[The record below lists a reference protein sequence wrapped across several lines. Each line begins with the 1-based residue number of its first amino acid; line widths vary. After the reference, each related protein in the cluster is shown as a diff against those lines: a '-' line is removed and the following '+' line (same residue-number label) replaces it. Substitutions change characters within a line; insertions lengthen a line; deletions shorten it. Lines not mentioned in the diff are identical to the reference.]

1 MRSSMSLRMSIK
13 PRHHSHLPECLCG
26 NSTALRGMVCLGLV
40 CVWLATTAGLL
51 AAQEEPSQ
59 VVIKREAVRLI
70 SPDQF
75 QIPLSLSAEKKVR
88 IQSRVEGVVQ
98 NVRVQPGGKV
108 SNQEE
113 LLKIESAAAAKKL
126 ELARASLKL
135 ATMRRDRVKSEVQE
149 GIKPASDLE
158 LAEAEVAVAQAQL
171 ELAQM
176 NLEQTSVRA
185 PFAGQVIR
193 LPISQGS
200 NVAVG
205 DTLVELRDSSRL
217 VTQLPV
223 DRTKTKVGDSITLKL
238 DQGTAN
244 GKVQVLLPLD
254 ETWQG
259 LRELIPTAAL
269 AEVVVDNGTSA
280 LEDGQTVFSTLVP
293 RQPILEVS
301 NTSLKNSE
309 DGDRVVQVL
318 REGMIRD
325 IQVSLLGPVGEGRS
339 YVSGPVQ
346 EKDELITETSFP
358 LRDGTMVRPISLE
371 PPESKPQRPGTP
383 GSTPQPDKPPVR
395 TPGF

>member
-1 MRSSMSLRMSIK
+1 MRSSMNLQKTIMPRPLTHWSGGLLGDSGSLR
-13 PRHHSHLPECLCG
+13 G
-26 NSTALRGMVCLGLV
+26 VVCLGMLG
-40 CVWLATTAGLL
+40 VWLMATAGML

-98 NVRVQPGGKV
+98 NVRVQAGGKV

-113 LLKIESAAAAKKL
+113 MLKIESASAARKL

-135 ATMRRDRVKSEVQE
+135 ATMKRDRVKAEVQE
-149 GIKPASDLE
+149 GIKPASELE
-158 LAEAEVAVAQAQL
+158 LAEAEVLVAQAQL
-171 ELAQM
+171 DLAQL
-176 NLEQTSVRA
+176 NLEQTSIRA

-193 LPISQGS
+193 LPVSQGS

-205 DTLVELRDSSRL
+205 DTLAELRDSSRL

-269 AEVVVDNGTSA
+269 AEVVVENGAGTFQ
-280 LEDGQTVFSTLVP
+280 DGQTVFSTLIP

-309 DGDRVVQVL
+309 EGNRVVQVL
-318 REGMIRD
+318 RDGMIRD
-325 IQVSLLGPVGEGRS
+325 IQVTLLGPVGEGRS
-339 YVSGPVQ
+339 YISGPVQ

-358 LRDGTMVRPISLE
+358 LRDGTMVRPISLD